1 MDANIS
7 FYSFNLAFRN
17 INDEVN
23 NMMADYSPSGVIPP
37 ETVQDTDADYFEQ
50 TILSRLADWF
60 DRTIEQLTVTVAY
73 STLNP
78 GQRVVRGNDKYI
90 VVSRADS
97 WRDGMVTLT
106 LQKMYEQT

>member
-1 MDANIS
+1 MSNAKAEE
-7 FYSFNLAFRN
+7 YKYEMPL
-17 INDEVN
+17 N

-37 ETVQDTDADYFEQ
+37 ATVQDTDADYFEQ

-60 DRTIEQLTVTVAY
+60 DRTIEQLTVTVAHTAL
-73 STLNP
+73 SP
-78 GQRVVRGNDKYI
+78 GQRIVRGDDKYI

-106 LQKMYEQT
+106 MQKLYEQTPT